1 MKVSNEGEDWFPLF
15 RGGDKNAFRQ
25 VFETHYRSILYF
37 ASNVLQQDSFAE
49 DIVSD
54 TFRKAWDN
62 RERFDTPR
70 HLENFLFFVTRNAC
84 ISHLRSGRTAH
95 GVEQR
100 WAEMAEGNQEANGDI
115 DLEKVK
121 TQLLELLYKHLS
133 TLNGGEVLRMAY
145 LEGKSTREIAAE
157 MKISENNVYIIKSRT
172 LQQLRELLG
181 KDALSL
187 LFLLFFRDLL

>member
-1 MKVSNEGEDWFPLF
+1 
-15 RGGDKNAFRQ
+15 
-25 VFETHYRSILYF
+25 
-37 ASNVLQQDSFAE
+37 
-49 DIVSD
+49 
-54 TFRKAWDN
+54 
-62 RERFDTPR
+62 
-70 HLENFLFFVTRNAC
+70 
-84 ISHLRSGRTAH
+84 
-95 GVEQR
+95 
-100 WAEMAEGNQEANGDI
+100 MAEGNQEANGDI

-157 MKISENNVYIIKSRT
+157 MKISENSVYIIKSRT
-172 LQQLRELLG
+172 LKQLRELLG